1 MDNASHDFDVISH
14 ENCSYD
20 TDKGFNINVDE
31 ILNGKEPEVMT
42 EEYMCTVSEPVF
54 TGDDRGGVWRH
65 LRGLRGGR
73 WGAVSSTG
81 HEKYI

>member
-1 MDNASHDFDVISH
+1 MDGASHDFDVISH

-42 EEYMCTVSEPVF
+42 QEYMFRNIKGISELPLIQLIQQYS
-54 TGDDRGGVWRH
+54 G
-65 LRGLRGGR
+65 
-73 WGAVSSTG
+73 
-81 HEKYI
+81 